1 MRIRVKQQP
10 EQIENLPEVV
20 HPQFL
25 PVGDGE
31 ARRQIAFLQRTTEH
45 GDARLSGLV
54 WLGGFRSDMESVKA
68 SALDQWAASRN
79 RSCLRFD
86 YSGHGRSDGRFEDAT
101 IGLWLEESIAVIR
114 SATSGPQILV
124 GSSMGGWLALL
135 CARAFAQMGE
145 TWRLNGLVL
154 IAPAVD
160 FTEALVFER
169 LSPEARGEL
178 ERAGVWMRP
187 SAYSDG
193 PYPITR
199 KLIEEGRQ
207 HLMFGDTIRTYCPV
221 HILHGM
227 RDEDVPWRRSMT
239 LVEHLAA
246 DPVVLTLI
254 KDGEHRLS
262 RPEDLA
268 RLQQAIEAM

>member
-1 MRIRVKQQP
+1 MKQQQ
-10 EQIENLPEVV
+10 EQIENPPEAV

-25 PVGDGE
+25 PVGNGKS
-31 ARRQIAFLQRTTEH
+31 RRQIAFLQRRADH
-45 GDARLSGLV
+45 AGNRLPGLV

-68 SALDQWAASRN
+68 SALDHWAASRN

-86 YSGHGRSDGRFEDAT
+86 YSGHGRSDERFEDAT
-101 IGLWLEESIAVIR
+101 IGSWLEESVAVIR
-114 SATSGPQILV
+114 AATSGPQILV

-135 CARAFAQMGE
+135 CARAFAQMSE
-145 TWRLNGLVL
+145 TSRLHGVVL
-154 IAPAVD
+154 IAPAID
-160 FTEALVFER
+160 FTETLVFER
-169 LSPEARGEL
+169 LSPEAREKL
-178 ERAGVWMRP
+178 QRDGVWMRP
-187 SAYSDG
+187 SAYSAE

-227 RDEDVPWRRSMT
+227 RDEDVPWRHSMT

-262 RPEDLA
+262 REEDLA

>member
-1 MRIRVKQQP
+1 MKQQP
-10 EQIENLPEVV
+10 EQIENPPEAV

-31 ARRQIAFLQRTTEH
+31 SRRQIAFLQRPAEQAGH
-45 GDARLSGLV
+45 RLPGLV

-79 RSCLRFD
+79 QSCLRFD
-86 YSGHGRSDGRFEDAT
+86 YSGHGRSDRHFEDAT
-101 IGLWLEESIAVIR
+101 IGSWLEESIAIIR
-114 SATSGPQILV
+114 AATSGPQILV

-145 TWRLNGLVL
+145 TSRLHGVVL
-154 IAPAVD
+154 IAPAID

-169 LSPEARGEL
+169 LSPEARQQL
-178 ERAGVWMRP
+178 ERDGVWMRP

-199 KLIEEGRQ
+199 KLIEEGRR

-227 RDEDVPWRRSMT
+227 RDEDVPWRHSMT

-262 RPEDLA
+262 RPEDLG